1 MQGLE
6 NNNIDLKNLPSTPLY
21 PLKKPILTP
30 EQLEQKKKDLIAD
43 LNQKSKE
50 LTDLGLL
57 DKLGGFVGY
66 QTDNAKEREKQ
77 LTDLKTQALDN
88 KIEFKDLPNA
98 LKDDYYNK
106 AETSILNPLKTKNE
120 IAKKDYQ
127 KDLQRKAILQKKSQE
142 LTESDKELIVND
154 SGFFNNALDAI
165 TGKSEVEKL
174 KEFKEKEKAKDI
186 TKEIQKAYSAFS
198 NIDKNKDFFS
208 LFSSPDKEAQEKA
221 KQDFETIAKNLY
233 HFDSVI
239 YNEKNEPFVTK
250 GDKVYKINDG
260 FIDNFTQSLVNNKFS
275 IAGSVAGGITGAK
288 YGKNVGALGLVGG
301 AIAGAALGSTIGAA
315 SDAIVTNLALD
326 RENKADEIIRHALSE
341 GALSLATDT
350 IMLGAGKAIKP
361 LVKAPLKLAEMSMP
375 FQFTKNFFTG
385 NTKRASE
392 IIENTLSKEQQQ
404 ALKEFS
410 AQFGGETKINQE
422 SGKDFLRDKIKS
434 VFKGDENKLKA
445 YDKVKEI
452 LTLDN
457 HKEQQQAFIRAIRS
471 DETGNT
477 LAFLV
482 EAANLSPKANA
493 NLKSILNQTTENLTK
508 SLKQFDLKDYEI
520 KSVFDNLEQGTKE
533 SYDKALNE
541 IIGKLYDNS
550 YKVNLRESVQ
560 DATNFE
566 KFLNDLKA
574 QGEIDPQ
581 AKSFLRQ
588 IEENVY
594 NPNGVTYEQLKN
606 SRQLINAYLRNVKD
620 PSTLGYIQK
629 ASANFLKNDIDSAIE
644 SLLKQNKSAY
654 EKISEL
660 QKSAISD
667 YRDMKQALELV
678 DKAKIR
684 DKNTQESDAISSL
697 MKIIQGQG
705 QKDLTNYQALT
716 KGLNQSDKERLEL
729 SMLNRLMEQ
738 SLKQDESLKVFDSAQ
753 FFNKLNE
760 FKEDVFTTPKAKEY
774 IDIASGFHK
783 LFKNDAKIAESLKPA
798 ITKNLSQGLAT
809 SLSGALKY
817 QWTKFTL
824 GTLYRNA
831 PDRILGV
838 KLPKAL
844 NEATAG
850 AALKYHLKRALE
862 RSHSISDFSKN
873 LELSAQ
879 NAKFSNNTLKIIEEL
894 NNGVKQA
901 SEEIKA
907 KATKYEKALQE
918 LQKIDESKLT
928 KEQQQ
933 VLKVFKGELDPTEI
947 KGIDLNDLYILDQGT
962 RHATTK
968 KILVKH
974 YGEENTGGLTN
985 DELINMSEVIKNG
998 SVLLESFERLKNGF
1012 RYGYE
1017 WENNGVKLRL
1027 VVDDLNDGN
1036 KIFDFYRNFKDFRD
1050 ARPQPSTSKDNGTQ
1064 PITLDEN
1071 NPTQKPLKDQED
1083 LLKNTELNNETTQE
1097 VKNLSPLEQANAEK
1111 LAKLESEAK
1120 QSEQEFLK
1128 AKEQELK
1135 RKEALKKKLEHER
1148 GNAGNIESQTK
1159 IEVGEDIPTEIQAQ
1173 IPKSRVRLNER
1184 EIYDL
1189 DYAIVKAKDLKPSFT
1204 TGGTQKRTDMNEE
1217 QIKSIAENFDP
1228 KKIFG
1233 SGGFEDLPIILH
1245 DGQVIAGN
1253 HRIQG
1258 MLNFTPKSRYIY
1270 NKAIKEYYHIDLKPD
1285 ELLVRV
1291 PHQRLDNTEIN
1302 NLAASSN
1309 QGRFNSESDHAI
1321 AVLSHYEAKLKE
1333 LDQKLDADSIYS
1345 LKNIVA
1351 KNLNFDKATHP
1362 NVGDSNLALLMFNM
1376 PRTKTQGIELLNRWQ
1391 KEFSNDIKSYEKVK
1405 KMFVDN
1411 AGSFHNLIH
1420 DMNFPKVSLNAYL
1433 SDIMDRSFANLKN
1446 YQSTSESLKDL
1457 SEKFYKTS
1465 SLEMFEKSDQS
1476 VSDISEILGG
1486 AIARFARFDDPS
1498 KALFEALRSDNIKKG
1513 LKDFKIADE
1522 AKDMFN
1528 PDSKEF
1534 KDIDIY
1540 DFTHYLLMVN
1550 REPNE
1555 NNPVLN
1561 RLIQAVKDMQKES
1574 EKGIKKPKLETPSEW
1589 GPNYSEFKNDGL
1601 GAINKLLETKKGFV
1615 AGAFYKEGL
1624 GDIDL
1629 VWGNK
1634 DYGLE
1639 HILEKRKKQYK
1650 RLGLTPE
1657 QAKER
1662 TNELIKEIPNI
1673 IQKGL
1678 KKEDKPGYAVIIL
1691 NNSKVVLSK
1700 FKGDNEL
1707 KNHYM
1712 ITSFEVDDNVLR
1724 ELETIATLS
1733 NDYRDGIN
1741 YSISNLIEPNPTT
1754 NAIKTQELSPLEL
1767 ANAEKLAKLET
1778 EKETKAEAVK
1788 KLNFDEIKKL
1798 IDESPRTG
1806 SSMPILG
1813 MQNLNAEAVEYI
1825 QKNHKRIAVE
1835 KIEPSFAKD
1844 LKLKYPDD
1852 ARAVIDYQAINH
1864 ILKEHKNLAYEDI
1877 ANYRG
1882 LFKQA
1887 NETLKLKDNQNRPVV
1902 ASFNQINEFF
1912 VVVEQVSNAKNELML
1927 KTMYKARGNYKD
1939 SLIYK
1944 KTLAKSQNSN

>member
-1 MQGLE
+1 MQALE
-6 NNNIDLKNLPSTPLY
+6 NNEINFKNLPSTPLY
-21 PLKKPILTP
+21 PNPLKNPILTP
-30 EQLEQKKKDLIAD
+30 EQLEQKKKDLIVD

-50 LTDLGLL
+50 LKELGLL
-57 DKLGGFVGY
+57 DQLGSFVGY
-66 QTDNAKEREKQ
+66 QTQNAKEREKQ

-88 KIEFKDLPNA
+88 KLEFKDLPNA
-98 LKDDYYNK
+98 IKDDYYNK
-106 AETSILNPLKTKNE
+106 AETSIFSPLKTKNE
-120 IAKKDYQ
+120 IAKEDYQ
-127 KDLQRKAILQKKSQE
+127 KDLQRKAILNKTSQE
-142 LTESDKELIVND
+142 LTQSDKDLISD
-154 SGFFNNALDAI
+154 DGGFFNNAMDFI
-165 TGKSEVEKL
+165 TGASESEKL
-174 KEFKEKEKAKDI
+174 KEYKEKEKAKDV

-208 LFSSPDKEAQEKA
+208 LFTDADKEAQEKA
-221 KQDFETIAKNLY
+221 KKDFETIAKNLY

-239 YNEKNEPFVTK
+239 YNEKNEPFVIK

-260 FIDNFTQSLVNNKFS
+260 FIDNFTQSLLNNKFS
-275 IAGSVAGGITGAK
+275 IAGSVGGAITGAK
-288 YGKNVGALGLVGG
+288 YGKNAGALGLVGG
-301 AIAGAALGSTIGAA
+301 AIAGAALGATTGAA
-315 SDAIVTNLALD
+315 TDAIITNLALD

-350 IMLGAGKAIKP
+350 LMLGAGKVLKP
-361 LVKAPLKLAEMSMP
+361 LAKAPLKLAEMSMP

-385 NTKRASE
+385 NTKRATE

-410 AQFGGETKINQE
+410 AQFGGETKINAE
-422 SGKDFLRDKIKS
+422 NNKDFLREKLKS
-434 VFKGDENKLKA
+434 AFEGDGNKLKA
-445 YDKVKEI
+445 YDNLKEI

-477 LAFLV
+477 LAFLI
-482 EAANLSPKANA
+482 EAANLSPKASA

-541 IIGKLYDNS
+541 IIGKLYDDS

-560 DATNFE
+560 DVTNFE

-629 ASANFLKNDIDSAIE
+629 ASANFLKNDIDNAIE
-644 SLLKQNKSAY
+644 NLLKQNKSAY
-654 EKISEL
+654 KKISEL

-667 YRDMKQALELV
+667 YRNMKQALELV

-684 DKNTQESDAISSL
+684 DKHTQESDAINSL

-716 KGLNQSDKERLEL
+716 KGLSEPDKERLEL

-753 FFNKLNE
+753 FLNKLNE
-760 FKEDVFTTPKAKEY
+760 FKNDVFTTPKAKEY

-798 ITKNLSQGLAT
+798 TTKNLSQGLAT
-809 SLSGALKY
+809 TLSGALKY

-831 PDRILGV
+831 PDRILGI

-862 RSHSISDFSKN
+862 RSHSISEFSKN

-894 NNGVKQA
+894 TNGIKQA
-901 SEEIKA
+901 SEEIKE
-907 KATKYEKALQE
+907 KATKYEKALKE

-933 VLKVFKGELDPTEI
+933 VLKVFKGELDQAEI
-947 KGIDLNDLYILDQGT
+947 KGIDLNDLYLLEQGT
-962 RHATTK
+962 KKAGAK
-968 KILVKH
+968 KILIKH
-974 YGEENTGGLTN
+974 YGVENTGGLTN
-985 DELINMSEVIKNG
+985 DELLNMGEAIKNG
-998 SVLLESFERLKNGF
+998 SVLLESFEKRNNGV
-1012 RYGYE
+1012 RYAYE
-1017 WENNGVKLRL
+1017 WDNNGVKLRL
-1027 VVDDLNDGN
+1027 VVDDLDSGN
-1036 KIFDFYRNFKDFRD
+1036 KIFDFYSDRNFTDFRD
-1050 ARPQPSTSKDNGTQ
+1050 ARPQPSTSKDSEPLPT
-1064 PITLDEN
+1064 TLNEP
-1071 NPTQKPLKDQED
+1071 NPTQKPLTSQED
-1083 LLKNTELNNETTQE
+1083 LLKRTELNNQTTQE
-1097 VKNLSPLEQANAEK
+1097 VKNLSPLELANAEK

-1120 QSEQEFLK
+1120 VSEQEFLK
-1128 AKEQELK
+1128 AKEQENK

-1159 IEVGEDIPTEIQAQ
+1159 IEVGEDIPTQIQTQ

-1204 TGGTQKRTDMNEE
+1204 TGGTQKRTDMNEK
-1217 QIKSIAENFDP
+1217 QIKSIAEDFDP

-1270 NKAIKEYYHIDLKPD
+1270 HKAIQEYYRIDLAPD

-1291 PHQRLDNTEIN
+1291 PNKRLDNTEIN

-1321 AVLSHYEAKLKE
+1321 AVLSHYEVKLKE
-1333 LDQKLDADSIYS
+1333 LERQLNADSIYS

-1362 NVGDSNLALLMFNM
+1362 NVGDSNLALLMYNM
-1376 PRTKTQGIELLNRWQ
+1376 PRTKTQGIELLNHWQ

-1420 DMNFPKVSLNAYL
+1420 DMNFPNISLNAYL

-1446 YQSTSESLKDL
+1446 YVSTSESLKDL
-1457 SEKFYKTS
+1457 SDKFYKTS
-1465 SLEMFEKSDQS
+1465 SLEILEKSDQAII
-1476 VSDISEILGG
+1476 DISEILGG

-1498 KALFEALRSDNIKKG
+1498 KALFEALKSDNIKKG
-1513 LKDFKIADE
+1513 LKEFRIADIT
-1522 AKDMFN
+1522 KDMFD

-1550 REPNE
+1550 RESNE

-1561 RLIQAVKDMQKES
+1561 RLIEAVKDMQKES
-1574 EKGIKKPKLETPSEW
+1574 EKWIKKQKLETPSEW
-1589 GPNYSEFKNDGL
+1589 GHNYSEFKGDGL

-1650 RLGLTPE
+1650 RLGLTNE

-1662 TNELIKEIPNI
+1662 TNELLKEIPTI

-1678 KKEDKPGYAVIIL
+1678 KEEDKPGYAVIIL
-1691 NNSKVVLSK
+1691 NNLKVVLSK

-1712 ITSFEVDDNVLR
+1712 ITSFEVDDEVLR
-1724 ELETIATLS
+1724 KLETIATLS
-1733 NDYRDGIN
+1733 NNYRDGIN
-1741 YSISNLIEPNPTT
+1741 YITSNLIEPNPTT
-1754 NAIKTQELSPLEL
+1754 NAIKTQEHSYHLEQ

-1788 KLNFDEIKKL
+1788 KNF
-1798 IDESPRTG
+1798 
-1806 SSMPILG
+1806 
-1813 MQNLNAEAVEYI
+1813 
-1825 QKNHKRIAVE
+1825 
-1835 KIEPSFAKD
+1835 
-1844 LKLKYPDD
+1844 
-1852 ARAVIDYQAINH
+1852 
-1864 ILKEHKNLAYEDI
+1864 
-1877 ANYRG
+1877 
-1882 LFKQA
+1882 
-1887 NETLKLKDNQNRPVV
+1887 
-1902 ASFNQINEFF
+1902 
-1912 VVVEQVSNAKNELML
+1912 
-1927 KTMYKARGNYKD
+1927 
-1939 SLIYK
+1939 
-1944 KTLAKSQNSN
+1944 